1 MHFNLISIN
10 YFIVYHAVEVI
21 KRIDTDGEA
30 LGADSNWYH
39 KDDDDIIRASEYR
52 GQTWYKVLSQ
62 EWSNWVDYDWALR
75 ELFDLDYK
83 DEPIPIQFQLNTYKI
98 EGEKPEEL
106 EDIDYLSEVDALLLG
121 VKVDN
126 DKERFTDK
134 FAYEDSILPIRDMIK
149 SKLNSEIRRIE
160 DIIEEK
166 GQLQIK
172 FSDKDKD
179 NYRQQLRKRLERFQT
194 RLEEIDTNEFIGK

>member
-1 MHFNLISIN
+1 VN
-10 YFIVYHAVEVI
+10 
-21 KRIDTDGEA
+21 
-30 LGADSNWYH
+30 
-39 KDDDDIIRASEYR
+39 
-52 GQTWYKVLSQ
+52 
-62 EWSNWVDYDWALR
+62 
-75 ELFDLDYK
+75 
-83 DEPIPIQFQLNTYKI
+83 
-98 EGEKPEEL
+98 
-106 EDIDYLSEVDALLLG
+106 
-121 VKVDN
+121 N
-126 DKERFTDK
+126 DKERYTDK
-134 FAYEDSILPIRDMIK
+134 FEYEKSIKDIRDMIK

>member
-1 MHFNLISIN
+1 M
-10 YFIVYHAVEVI
+10 
-21 KRIDTDGEA
+21 
-30 LGADSNWYH
+30 GADSNWYH
-39 KDDDDIIRASEYR
+39 RDDDDIIKAGEYR
-52 GQTWYKVLSQ
+52 GQTWYKVLSK

-75 ELFDLDYK
+75 DLFTLDYK
-83 DEPIPIQFQLNTYKI
+83 DEPIPVRYKLDI
-98 EGEKPEEL
+98 YKQYNYNGSGEKPEGL
-106 EDIDYLSEVDALLLG
+106 EDIEYLSEVDALLLG
-121 VKVDN
+121 VKVNN

-149 SKLNSEIRRIE
+149 SKLNSEIKRIE

-179 NYRQQLRKRLERFQT
+179 NYRQQLRSRLERFKE
-194 RLEEIDTNEFIGK
+194 RFEEIDTNEFIEK